1 MPRYVDFLPGCAKGV
16 AAAYWK
22 TNMRVGSKRQC
33 GLLKVLSNI
42 YPTSSL
48 ATLNFLALRYSG
60 RLKAPLAGDVY
71 PCKVC
76 ASRICFQALQNP
88 SFSKS
93 WLAAGCTYRQ
103 NGLGIRAEQR
113 DTRSCVRV
121 VEDLIHRSE
130 SPELRCIFCA
140 GDFAA
145 GRQKPPL
152 QTQSNAFPPESHE
165 LFSSLTKRRAA
176 ARSFECTEWDFCCRQ
191 AKTAPPNSK
200 RRHHELRCSLMRREA
215 ALNAR
220 GYRFSSAEQHFS
232 RIPDVFGNFVF
243 SPSGERSSPRA
254 ASFSSQTPT
263 SKFKNRF
270 FGVRRA
276 PTLHEKFSRFDFP
289 ASRELQCNIQR
300 INRKSSRE
308 CEPCAN
314 GFILTRQTS
323 DRRNSLMRV
332 FKFRSSR

>member
-1 MPRYVDFLPGCAKGV
+1 MAF
-16 AAAYWK
+16 
-22 TNMRVGSKRQC
+22 
-33 GLLKVLSNI
+33 
-42 YPTSSL
+42 
-48 ATLNFLALRYSG
+48 
-60 RLKAPLAGDVY
+60 
-71 PCKVC
+71 
-76 ASRICFQALQNP
+76 
-88 SFSKS
+88 
-93 WLAAGCTYRQ
+93 
-103 NGLGIRAEQR
+103 GIRAEQR

-121 VEDLIHRSE
+121 VEDLIQPKRISGIAVF
-130 SPELRCIFCA
+130 LRGGFCRRQA
-140 GDFAA
+140 KAA
-145 GRQKPPL
+145 PPDSKQRL
-152 QTQSNAFPPESHE
+152 SPESHE

-215 ALNAR
+215 ALMLEAIHFRPPSNISDLGLEISPKSNSR
-220 GYRFSSAEQHFS
+220 RFRE
-232 RIPDVFGNFVF
+232 FVF
-243 SPSGERSSPRA
+243 SPSGERSLRRVERKAKLKSFSKPIHSPRA

-276 PTLHEKFSRFDFP
+276 PTLHEKFS
-289 ASRELQCNIQR
+289 R